1 MAKGGKE
8 AKANK
13 KTKQKGQ
20 DKAAAPPPPAQ
31 EPVAV
36 DPPEPVVVPGPS
48 PPPPEVVP
56 ASEPEAIASNGE
68 GHQDVPGMSV
78 RLSTPRKLSEM
89 NGSLTM
95 SLPSVTLGL

>member
-1 MAKGGKE
+1 MAKGAKE

-36 DPPEPVVVPGPS
+36 DPPAPVLATDPN
-48 PPPPEVVP
+48 PPPPAVAP
-56 ASEPEAIASNGE
+56 TSEPEAIAPSGE

-89 NGSLTM
+89 NVSLTM
-95 SLPSVTLGL
+95 SLPFVTLAP